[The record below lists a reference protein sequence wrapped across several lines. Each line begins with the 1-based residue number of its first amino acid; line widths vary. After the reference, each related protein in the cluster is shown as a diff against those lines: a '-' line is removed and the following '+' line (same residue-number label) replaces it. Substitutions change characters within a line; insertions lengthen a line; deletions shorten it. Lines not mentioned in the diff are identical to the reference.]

1 MSADFIKFS
10 VPAEIPVF
18 YISLLNQPH
27 ALALARL
34 AVDELRERF
43 PDSTPS
49 NVKSVYMSPWKSH
62 LETEKLKPLIDI
74 IQDHI
79 YASFREHLGA
89 DLKGLNFELSV
100 ADCWCAI
107 YDSSDFTQPHN
118 HIPSD
123 VSAVVY
129 LEMDEN
135 SAPIVFNNAVA
146 VNPVPG
152 SLVVFPGNLIHHVPA
167 TQGKRVIIA
176 ANFIKLPNFIAPY
189 LKNSA

>member
-27 ALALARL
+27 ALALARM

-62 LETEKLKPLIDI
+62 LVTDKLKPLIEI

-79 YASFREHLGA
+79 YASFKEHLGA

-129 LEMDEN
+129 LEMDQN

-146 VNPVPG
+146 VNPIPG

-176 ANFIKLPNFIAPY
+176 ANFIKLPNFLSPY
-189 LKNSA
+189 MK

>member
-1 MSADFIKFS
+1 MPAELNKLS
-10 VPAEIPVF
+10 VPIDTPVF
-18 YISLLNQPH
+18 YLSLIEH
-27 ALALARL
+27 APLLGLARA

-62 LETEKLKPLIDI
+62 LHTDKFNPLIAVI
-74 IQDHI
+74 LEYV
-79 YASFREHLGA
+79 YASYRDHLGA
-89 DLKGLNFELSV
+89 DLKALNFSLSV

-107 YDSSDFTQPHN
+107 YENSDYTMPHA

-135 SAPIVFNNAVA
+135 SAPIIFNNTVA

-152 SLVVFPGNLIHHVPA
+152 SLVFFPGNMIHHVPA
-167 TQGKRVIIA
+167 TQSKRIVMA
-176 ANFIKLPNFIAPY
+176 VNFIKLPSFIAPH
-189 LKNSA
+189 LI

>member
-10 VPAEIPVF
+10 VPSEIPVF

-27 ALALARL
+27 ALALARQ
-34 AVDELRERF
+34 AVDELREQF

-62 LETEKLKPLIDI
+62 TSTHKLTPLLDI
-74 IQDHI
+74 IKEHI
-79 YASFREHLGA
+79 YDSYRGHLGA
-89 DLKGLNFELSV
+89 DLKALNFELSV

-135 SAPIVFNNAVA
+135 SAPIIFNNVVA
-146 VNPVPG
+146 VNPIPG
-152 SLVVFPGNLIHHVPA
+152 SLVLFPGNLIHHVPA
-167 TQGKRVIIA
+167 SGLSLQQTLLSCPI
-176 ANFIKLPNFIAPY
+176 FSLLF
-189 LKNSA
+189 